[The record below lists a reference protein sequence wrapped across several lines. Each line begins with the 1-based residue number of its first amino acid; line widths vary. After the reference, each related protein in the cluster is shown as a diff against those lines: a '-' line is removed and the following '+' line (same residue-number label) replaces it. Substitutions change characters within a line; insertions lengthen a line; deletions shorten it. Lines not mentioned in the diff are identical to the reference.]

1 MLPCEIRVR
10 EKEKELAVCVCLEG
24 VRGSQ
29 REVKTGRKEGCGTS
43 ARRSRVQ

>member
-10 EKEKELAVCVCLEG
+10 EKEEELAVCVCLEG

-29 REVKTGRKEGCGTS
+29 REVKTSRGEGCGTS
-43 ARRSRVQ
+43 GGWSRVQ